1 MSKATALSQAGETVV
16 MRAPTPQEDLFL
28 KPGANAP
35 LKMDRVLMEYPF
47 FSIQKRPV
55 RTKTTFK
62 LGDTDITITPSH
74 YGQAT
79 YWDLDVLRYA
89 ISRLNELIEDKKPI
103 SPTIVF
109 VAHDFLK
116 VSSRGS
122 SQRSYDG
129 LREALRR
136 LAGTRIETNIVS
148 GTRRRV
154 NGFGWLTDY
163 ELLGDDD
170 GHGGI
175 KRLKGV
181 SITLN
186 DWLFDAIAHDRRV
199 LSYAPEY
206 FQLTGGLERRL
217 YDIARKFCG
226 SQKSWPVSLAK
237 LHHRVGTAQPLKRFR
252 LELQKIIEADSIP
265 DYRFEILDP
274 RNPDGSERPESA
286 PLPAR
291 ISNLERLQLRVTRK
305 TMNDKMDD
313 LIRKMDAGDYDQE
326 GEYEDVPFTVIEGEA

>member
-1 MSKATALSQAGETVV
+1 MSKSEVV
-16 MRAPTPQEDLFL
+16 IRPPTPQEDLFL

-35 LKMDRVLMEYPF
+35 LKMDRVLMEFPF

-55 RTKTTFK
+55 TTKTTFK
-62 LGDTDITITPSH
+62 MGDTDITITPSVD
-74 YGQAT
+74 GQAT

-89 ISRLNELIEDKKPI
+89 ISRLNELIEAKEPI

-129 LREALRR
+129 LRDALRR

-148 GTRRRV
+148 GSRRRV

-163 ELLGDDD
+163 ELLGDDN

-186 DWLFDAIAHDRRV
+186 DWLFDAIEKDRRV
-199 LSYAPEY
+199 LSFAPEY

-226 SQKSWPVSLAK
+226 SQKTWPVSLVK

-252 LELQKIIEADSIP
+252 LELQRIIDADSIP

-274 RNPDGSERPESA
+274 RNPDGSERLESEA
-286 PLPAR
+286 LPTR
-291 ISNLERLQLRVTRK
+291 ISNLERLKIRVTRK

-313 LIRKMDAGDYDQE
+313 AIKKAEAIGFDQDADDEGPDFTVEE
-326 GEYEDVPFTVIEGEA
+326 GEE